1 MLNNNSNSWVN
12 YIKHVLFWEG
22 KTSSNPNDSAA
33 KCVNSGQIHTNKGV
47 TFCTFKANA
56 IKLGILPVTYERFL
70 QLTEEEAAKFLYKFY
85 QLSKGDQLPNKLA
98 LAITEA
104 AWLSYT
110 DRAYK
115 HLRDALNKLGYP
127 VTTNKEAIIK
137 ANILDTDLIVKEYQK
152 ERKKFFDYLV
162 TIPKNKNFKNGWYNR
177 LNAFNKLLAEMP
189 QSEKKKQSIFDAF
202 FNSII
207 FRRY

>member
-1 MLNNNSNSWVN
+1 MLTSNSNSWVN
-12 YIKHVLFWEG
+12 YIKHVLNFEG
-22 KTSSNPNDSAA
+22 GLSKDPQDSAA
-33 KCVNSGQIHTNKGV
+33 KCNTAGLYHTNKGI

-85 QLSKGDQLPNKLA
+85 QIAKGEKLPNKLA
-98 LAITEA
+98 IALTEA
-104 AWLSYT
+104 AWGSGNS
-110 DRAYK
+110 RAYK
-115 HLRDALNKLGYP
+115 HLRDAINKLGYP
-127 VTTNKEAIIK
+127 VSTDTAAINKA
-137 ANILDTDLIVKEYQK
+137 AVLDPELLLKEYQK
-152 ERKKFFDYLV
+152 QRAAYLTYLTSLDKYKKY
-162 TIPKNKNFKNGWYNR
+162 KKGWFNR
-177 LNAFNKLLAEMP
+177 LNALNDLLAEMP